1 MAVAQATDTT
11 HLLGHSFG
19 GLVTREAVLAG
30 CTPGSLTLMSSGPS
44 ALPGP
49 RAEDLRAM
57 LAHLDGTPTRDLKAK
72 IEEIWHAALEPQ
84 AIDSGVKPPI
94 LGFLKDRMLSNN
106 PTALVT
112 MASNLLTAEDKT
124 KALAARTIPTLVLYG
139 EDDNAWPP
147 TLQADMATRVGAQQF
162 CIPEAAHN
170 PNVEAPATTAH
181 ALTSFWTTAEANGAA
196 A

>member
-1 MAVAQATDTT
+1 
-11 HLLGHSFG
+11 
-19 GLVTREAVLAG
+19 
-30 CTPGSLTLMSSGPS
+30 
-44 ALPGP
+44 
-49 RAEDLRAM
+49 M
-57 LAHLDGTPTRDLKAK
+57 LAYLADTPTQDLKAK

-84 AIDSGVKPPI
+84 AIEAGVKPPI

-112 MASNLLTAEDKT
+112 MAGNLLTATDKT
-124 KALAARTIPTLVLYG
+124 KALAARDIPTLVLYG

-147 TLQADMATRVGAQQF
+147 TAQAEMATRVGAHQF

-181 ALTSFWTTAEANGAA
+181 ALTQFWTTAEANGAA
-196 A
+196 V